1 MQRNG
6 LQDGGIVTGTMG
18 VLLSGTNAQV
28 VIKSNMTPDITVKL
42 SDLLSPPSDGAP
54 KVISSQ
60 DENKLQ
66 WIKPELELRT
76 MGTTVSTY
84 APYGTPSKEAF
95 IYFSIAIIIMSL
107 MGAKIA
113 WTMCRSLS
121 KR

>member
-6 LQDGGIVTGTMG
+6 LQDGGIATGAMS
-18 VLLSGTNAQV
+18 VLLGATNAIV

-42 SDLLSPPSDGAP
+42 ADLLSPPGAGAP
-54 KVISSQ
+54 QAISSQ
-60 DENKLQ
+60 DEGKLQ

-84 APYGTPSKEAF
+84 APYGNPSREAF
-95 IYFSIAIIIMSL
+95 IYFAIAIIVMSL

-113 WTMCRSLS
+113 WTMCRSLA

>member
-6 LQDGGIVTGTMG
+6 LQDGGIVSGTMG

-54 KVISSQ
+54 KALSSQ

-84 APYGTPSKEAF
+84 APYGNPSREAF
-95 IYFSIAIIIMSL
+95 IYFAIAIIVMSL

-121 KR
+121 KH